1 LHGTSFQAAWHAAEG
16 GRLHGIL
23 TPEHALRS
31 YSDHT
36 TGTEAAVAAVAMG
49 ACCIEKHFTI
59 DKTMEGPDHQAS
71 LEPAELAVGD
81 PNCSTAALR
90 H

>member
-1 LHGTSFQAAWHAAEG
+1 MALPHAAEC
-16 GRLHGIL
+16 RLYAAACPARAVWL
-23 TPEHALRS
+23 TPEHGLRS

-81 PNCSTAALR
+81 RTGAPE